1 MMNVS
6 IDTDGTGV
14 VTLPGQ
20 SVPITAAD
28 SDAARAQA
36 VEVLVAYTA
45 TTGRRQYAHAIDT
58 GTSLMLTIDPDGAVT
73 VDREHARALAPVN
86 EPTADEEPAQPIR
99 EIVDELPATPA
110 VIPEPAADTAP
121 APTPHID
128 PDFELTSGGERRSRV
143 RGAMITFD
151 DGSTEIIGG
160 TILLGRRPPE
170 DAEGV
175 DATVTVDDPARSV
188 SKSHCILSFH
198 DGTLWVTDQSS
209 ANGTTVTEPGKDPI
223 DLTPGHAQTVVT
235 GTRLHIGD
243 RSFTVTIPAPRATR
257 PR

>member
-110 VIPEPAADTAP
+110 VIPEPAADT
-121 APTPHID
+121 
-128 PDFELTSGGERRSRV
+128 
-143 RGAMITFD
+143 
-151 DGSTEIIGG
+151 
-160 TILLGRRPPE
+160 
-170 DAEGV
+170 EG
-175 DATVTVDDPARSV
+175 
-188 SKSHCILSFH
+188 
-198 DGTLWVTDQSS
+198 
-209 ANGTTVTEPGKDPI
+209 
-223 DLTPGHAQTVVT
+223 
-235 GTRLHIGD
+235 
-243 RSFTVTIPAPRATR
+243 
-257 PR
+257 